1 MVAPA
6 DHPVFTLGD
15 GARLAAFFQQ
25 GQCYIAL
32 ASHTGQPIHELL
44 SWALQPHIQQAIDIM
59 QRARR
64 EARRTE
70 ALDILQTLARDST
83 DPVEQRRA
91 ATAIV
96 RITHPHHLHP
106 HRAPH
111 REQRH
116 AAPGALDRAAPPFNA
131 PPGLAGDP
139 PAAPPPHIPAHY
151 KRVNTFVYS
160 EAPSRSLSPRQVI
173 AKALAL
179 IQQGDAPALH
189 ALFDHSTF
197 AGRFQTKDADE
208 FEPIA
213 RQKLANCIDFQAAFA
228 APLVQTGRQ
237 RARQDVIIIPRSGD
251 PAAFTIHLHYL
262 MFGECEYCWLIDRYT
277 RNSRFASSSQHP
289 APPAPPTPATPA
301 PPANSS

>member
-6 DHPVFTLGD
+6 DHPVFSLDD

-44 SWALQPHIQQAIDIM
+44 SWALQPHIQQAIDLM

-70 ALDILQTLARDST
+70 ALDILQTLARDSA
-83 DPVEQRRA
+83 DSVEQRRA

-96 RITHPHHLHP
+96 RITHPHHPYP

-116 AAPGALDRAAPPFNA
+116 AGQSAADRPAPPFTA

-139 PAAPPPHIPAHY
+139 PAAPAPHIPPHY

-160 EAPSRSLSPRQVI
+160 EIPSRSLSPRQVV
-173 AKALAL
+173 ANALAL

-189 ALFDHSTF
+189 ALFDHSSYS
-197 AGRFQTKDADE
+197 GRFQTKDADQ

-213 RQKLANCIDFQAAFA
+213 RQKLANCIGFQAAFA
-228 APLVQTGRQ
+228 APLVQTERQ
-237 RARQDVIIIPRSGD
+237 LARQDVIIITRSGD
-251 PAAFTIHLHYL
+251 PAAFTIHLHYP
-262 MFGECEYCWLIDRYT
+262 MFGESEYCWLIDRYT
-277 RNSRFASSSQHP
+277 RTSRLTGSSAQPAPS
-289 APPAPPTPATPA
+289 APPAPA